1 MRHLTPWPAL
11 LALLFALGT
20 PAQARLGGD
29 FTLSDHDGAPFSLEQ
44 ARGQV
49 VLLFFGYTH
58 CPDICLTTLGEVTAA
73 LHRLGELADRV
84 RPLFVSVDPER
95 DTPAVLRNYV
105 GWFDPRITAL
115 TGSPDAIRAVADQY
129 RVRYSFGPRETSGFY
144 PVDHSADLYVIDT
157 DGRLVRKLPYGIPPE
172 TIAETVRTLLRRAGA
187 PDAARR

>member
-1 MRHLTPWPAL
+1 MRHLSSWPAL
-11 LALLFALGT
+11 LALLIAFST

-29 FTLSDHDGAPFSLEQ
+29 FTLTDHDGAPFSLEQ

-73 LHRLGELADRV
+73 LRQLGESADRV
-84 RPLFVSVDPER
+84 QPLFVSVDPER
-95 DTPAVLRNYV
+95 DTAEVLRNYV

-115 TGSPDAIRAVADQY
+115 TGSTEAIRTVADQY
-129 RVRYSFGPRETSGFY
+129 RVRYSFGPREASGFY
-144 PVDHSADLYVIDT
+144 PVDHSTDLYVIDT

-172 TIAETVRTLLRRAGA
+172 TIAETVRTLLRRAEA
-187 PDAARR
+187 PAAAQR